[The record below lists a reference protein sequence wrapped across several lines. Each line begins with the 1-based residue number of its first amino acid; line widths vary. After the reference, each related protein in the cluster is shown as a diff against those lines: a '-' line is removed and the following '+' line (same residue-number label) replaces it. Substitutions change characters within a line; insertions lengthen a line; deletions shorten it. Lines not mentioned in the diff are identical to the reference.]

1 MIAFQMSREQI
12 ELISLV
18 RDVLKREVEPLVMEM
33 DRREQQDFDWWP
45 VESLSRINMVAPNVP
60 RKYGGRGLD
69 FLTTALIIEEV
80 AAVCAGL
87 AACMVGTTH
96 ALLPILVGGNEQQ
109 KQRFLAPLTSSKPGL
124 ASFALTEPKGGSDI
138 QRLDTVCQLAGDD
151 YVLNGVKD
159 YVINGAVA
167 EFVTV
172 CTSAEQDS
180 RRASYQFVVVPRNR
194 VKTITNRKTL
204 GIRYS
209 NTAQLVFENALVTTD
224 EILGNPDTGYLLL
237 SQTLDCG
244 RALIG
249 AIQVG
254 IARAAYELILSYAR
268 AREQFGR
275 PIFSNQGISF
285 PLVEMATAIDAA
297 RFMVWRACYLMDQD
311 GDYTRAS
318 SMARLYASKVVQ
330 MVTAQAIDI
339 MGAAGYTD
347 DSLLG
352 IYFRDAK
359 VCSIV
364 GGTDNVQKMIIASL
378 L

>member
-1 MIAFQMSREQI
+1 MIAFQMSREQM

-18 RDVLKREVEPLVMEM
+18 RDVLKREVEPLVLEI
-33 DRREQQDFDWWP
+33 DRRDEQEFDWRP
-45 VESLSRINMVAPNVP
+45 VESLARINMVAPNVP

-69 FLTTALIIEEV
+69 FLTTALVIEEV

-87 AACMVGTTH
+87 AACMVGTIH
-96 ALLPILVGGNEQQ
+96 ALLPVLVGGNEEQ
-109 KQRFLAPLTSSKPGL
+109 KQRLLTPLASSEPRL

-138 QRLDTVCQLAGDD
+138 QRLDTICQCTGDD
-151 YVLNGVKD
+151 YVLNGIKD

-172 CTSAEQDS
+172 CASADQKS
-180 RRASYQFVVVPRNR
+180 RRGPYQFLVVPQDRIKTAINRN
-194 VKTITNRKTL
+194 TL

-209 NTAQLVFENALVTTD
+209 NTAQLVFENALVKSE
-224 EILGNPDTGYLLL
+224 EIVGNPDAGYLLL

-268 AREQFGR
+268 TREQFGR

-318 SMARLYASKVVQ
+318 SMARLYASRVVQ
-330 MVTAQAIDI
+330 NVTAQAIDI

>member
-1 MIAFQMSREQI
+1 MIAFQMSEEQMKMV
-12 ELISLV
+12 SLV
-18 RDVLKREVEPLVMEM
+18 RDMLKSEVAPLVLEL
-33 DRREQQDFDWWP
+33 DQREQEDFDWRP
-45 VESLSRINMVAPNVP
+45 IESLARINMVAPNIP
-60 RKYGGRGLD
+60 QKYGGRGLN

-87 AACMVGTTH
+87 SACMVGTIH
-96 ALLPILVGGNEQQ
+96 ALLPILIGGSEEQ
-109 KQRFLAPLTSSKPGL
+109 KQRFLTPLVGEKPTL

-138 QRLDTVCQLAGDD
+138 QRLDTVYHSSGED
-151 YVLNGVKD
+151 YVLNGIKD

-167 EFVTV
+167 DFITV
-172 CTSAEQDS
+172 CANADQES
-180 RRASYQFVVVPRNR
+180 RRGSYQFFVVPQEQ
-194 VKTITNRKTL
+194 VKTTINRKTL

-209 NTAQLVFENALVTTD
+209 NTAQLVFENGLVKSG
-224 EILGNPDTGYLLL
+224 EVLGSRDTGYLLL

-249 AIQVG
+249 AIEVG
-254 IARAAYELILSYAR
+254 IARAAYDLVLSYAR
-268 AREQFGR
+268 TREQFGR

-311 GDYTRAS
+311 GDYTKAS
-318 SMARLYASKVVQ
+318 SMARLYASKIGQ

-339 MGAAGYTD
+339 MGAAGYSN

-352 IYFRDAK
+352 LYFRDAK

>member
-1 MIAFQMSREQI
+1 MIAFQMSTEQS
-12 ELISLV
+12 ELVSMV
-18 RDVLKREVEPLVMEM
+18 GDVLKQEVCPLIQEM
-33 DRREQQDFDWWP
+33 DQSDQKNFDWRP
-45 VESLSRINMVAPNVP
+45 VESLARINMVAPNIP
-60 RKYGGRGLD
+60 REYGGRGLS
-69 FLTTALIIEEV
+69 FVTLALVIEEV
-80 AAVCAGL
+80 AAACAGL
-87 AACMVGTTH
+87 AACMVGTIH
-96 ALLPILVGGNEQQ
+96 AVLPILIGGSEEQ
-109 KQRFLAPLTSSKPGL
+109 KQRYLIPLVTGKPAL

-138 QRLDTVCQLAGDD
+138 QRLGTVYQLSGDD
-151 YVLNGVKD
+151 YILNGIKD

-167 EFVTV
+167 DFITV
-172 CTSAEQDS
+172 CANADQDS
-180 RRASYQFVVVPRNR
+180 RRGSYQFFVVPRDQ
-194 VKTITNRKTL
+194 VKATMNRKTL
-204 GIRYS
+204 GIKYS
-209 NTAQLVFENALVTTD
+209 NTAQLVFENALITGD
-224 EILGNPDTGYLLL
+224 EVLGDRDTGYLLL

-249 AIQVG
+249 AIEVG
-254 IARAAYELILSYAR
+254 IARAAYELVLSYAR
-268 AREQFGR
+268 TREQFGR

-318 SMARLYASKVVQ
+318 SMARLYANQVGQ

>member
-1 MIAFQMSREQI
+1 MIAFQMSEEQM
-12 ELISLV
+12 ELVSLV
-18 RDVLKREVEPLVMEM
+18 RDVLKSEVEPLVLEL
-33 DRREQQDFDWWP
+33 DRREEQDFDWRP
-45 VESLSRINMVAPNVP
+45 VETLARLNMVAPIVP
-60 RKYGGRGLD
+60 EEYGGRGLD
-69 FLTTALIIEEV
+69 FVTTALIIEEV

-87 AACMVGTTH
+87 AACMVGTIH
-96 ALLPILVGGNEQQ
+96 ALLPILVGGDEEQ
-109 KQRFLAPLTSSKPGL
+109 KKRFLVPLVSHKPAL

-138 QRLDTVCQLAGDD
+138 QRLDTHYRPAGDGFI
-151 YVLNGVKD
+151 LNGIKD

-167 EFVTV
+167 DFVTV
-172 CTSAEQDS
+172 CAGASQDG
-180 RRASYQFVVVPRNR
+180 RPGAYQFLIVPRDRIKATINR
-194 VKTITNRKTL
+194 RTM

-209 NTAQLVFENALVTTD
+209 NTAQLVFEDTPVTK
-224 EILGNPDTGYLLL
+224 EELIGHPDTGYLLL

-254 IARAAYELILSYAR
+254 IARAAYEQTLSYAR
-268 AREQFGR
+268 TREQFGR
-275 PIFSNQGISF
+275 PIFSNQGVSF

-318 SMARLYASKVVQ
+318 SMARLYAGQVGQ
-330 MVTAQAIDI
+330 MVTARAIDI
-339 MGAAGYTD
+339 MGAAGYND
-347 DSLLG
+347 DSLLSV
-352 IYFRDAK
+352 YFRDAK